1 MQRTKKEE
9 NISKLASMRKQQK
22 QRQEAR
28 SRIANFKQGKMAE
41 AKAFRSKLA
50 QTHRQIINSSDK
62 QIEEYEQRLIR
73 AEKLK

>member
-1 MQRTKKEE
+1 MPYTKEIMQRTKKEE

-41 AKAFRSKLA
+41 AKAFR
-50 QTHRQIINSSDK
+50 R
-62 QIEEYEQRLIR
+62 
-73 AEKLK
+73 